1 MQERAPNRK
10 KVVIVGAVHAAGM
23 RLLEARDD
31 IDFEVIEDGSE
42 ANLIERLKDADGV
55 TLRAAKMT
63 ARVIA
68 AAERLRV
75 VSRHGVGYDS
85 VDVPALSARGIPLAI
100 AINCNAVSVAE
111 QAFAY
116 LMALAKRMMRFDAG
130 TRAGEW
136 AVLRRSFDQ
145 FDLAGRTLLVIGY
158 GRIGRQIV
166 RRALAFDM
174 RVLVADPYVEAAEI
188 AASGAEP
195 VADFRS
201 VLGEIDAVTVHTPL
215 TPETRSLIGAPELR
229 AMKRSAFVINCA
241 RGGIV
246 DEPALAEALKAGT
259 VAGAGIDVFDP
270 EPPPPDHP
278 LLNVDN
284 AILSPH
290 SAGVTIEAAIR
301 AATESVQ
308 NVLDAFD
315 GRLDPAAVVNR
326 EVLG

>member
-10 KVVIVGAVHAAGM
+10 KVVIVGAVHPAGM

-31 IDFEVIEDGSE
+31 IDFEVTEDGSE
-42 ANLIERLKDADGV
+42 ANLIEKLKDADGV

-63 ARVIA
+63 AKVIA

-85 VDVPALSARGIPLAI
+85 VDIPALNARGIPLAI

-111 QAFAY
+111 QAFAF
-116 LMALAKRMMRFDAG
+116 LMALSKRMMRFDHG

-136 AVLRRSFDQ
+136 AALRRSFDQ
-145 FDLAGRTLLVIGY
+145 FDLAGRTLLVLGY
-158 GRIGRQIV
+158 GRIGRQIT

-174 RVLVADPYVEAAEI
+174 RVLVADPYVDTAEI

-201 VLGEIDAVTVHTPL
+201 VLGEIDAITVHTPL
-215 TPETRSLIGAPELR
+215 NAETRGIVGAPELA

-246 DEPALAEALKAGT
+246 DEPALVAALKAGT
-259 VAGAGIDVFDP
+259 IAGAGMDVFDP

-278 LLNVDN
+278 LLHAENV
-284 AILSPH
+284 ILSPH

-315 GRLDPAAVVNR
+315 GRLDPAVVVNT